1 MEVFMK
7 RIRVK
12 QLFREKETFKDQEV
26 IVCGW
31 VRTNRAQAQ
40 FGFLNVN
47 DGFKLFTITLY
58 QTLKKSQNLELVFLF
73 KLKVKYY

>member
-1 MEVFMK
+1 MK

-47 DGFKLFTITLY
+47 DGSFFENIQVLTPT
-58 QTLKKSQNLELVFLF
+58 KKGLLASLSKKQLIELTD
-73 KLKVKYY
+73 K